1 MDQPNRSLHP
11 QRWLTTLTALAI
23 TFLSTT
29 AAAEE
34 AIDRWYV
41 SIYGGTS
48 VLGKQDARLTRTGQ
62 PDSAGDLSTRAGWL
76 AGGAIGLRVHP
87 ELRVELEMTYRT
99 NELKSVGVAGLDGTP
114 TDGDYASLMYMVNG
128 YYDFAQRKGSFATFR
143 PYVGVGVGYAQE
155 IDTDQS
161 INGALV
167 EFSGSKAAYQLLAGI
182 NWHYRSRWTAGLGI
196 RYTGAGTVKLESNRS
211 GTGPLRAKYEGLGVV
226 ASLGYRF

>member
-1 MDQPNRSLHP
+1 MDQPNRSLHR
-11 QRWLTTLTALAI
+11 QRWLTTLTALATTLI
-23 TFLSTT
+23 STT

-48 VLGKQDARLTRTGQ
+48 VLGKQDTRLSRTGQ
-62 PDSAGDLSTRAGWL
+62 PDSTGDISTRAGWL
-76 AGGAIGLRVHP
+76 AGGAIGLRVRP

-99 NELKSVGVAGLDGTP
+99 NELKSVDVLGLDGRP

-128 YYDFAQRKGSFATFR
+128 YYDFAQWNASFATFR

-161 INGALV
+161 INGAPV
-167 EFSGSKAAYQLLAGI
+167 EFSGSKAAYQLLAGV
-182 NWHYRSRWTAGLGI
+182 NWHYQSRLTAGLGI
-196 RYTGAGTVKLESNRS
+196 RYTGASTVELESNRS

>member
-1 MDQPNRSLHP
+1 MDLTDHSPRRP
-11 QRWLTTLTALAI
+11 RWLTTLTALAF
-23 TFLSTT
+23 TLVSAT

-76 AGGAIGLRVHP
+76 AGGAIGLRIRP

-99 NELKSVGVAGLDGTP
+99 NELKNVGVPGLDGRP
-114 TDGDYASLMYMVNG
+114 TDGDYASLVYMVNG
-128 YYDFAQRKGSFATFR
+128 YYDFAQWNASFATFM

-161 INGALV
+161 INGAPV
-167 EFSGSKAAYQLLAGI
+167 EFSGSKAAYQLLAGV
-182 NWHYRSRWTAGLGI
+182 NWHYRSRWSAGLGL
-196 RYTGAGTVKLESNRS
+196 RYTGAGTVEMASNRS
-211 GTGPLRAKYEGLGVV
+211 GTGPLRAKYDGLGLI